1 MTGPV
6 IVGAAYDLKH
16 LFVLHCVVVVRVFN
30 LYAESLICWLGFVCC
45 SLGTWTYSQGSLL
58 FNVFLWWY
66 HVVVWVPSVL

>member
-1 MTGPV
+1 MIGPV

-58 FNVFLWWY
+58 FNVLL
-66 HVVVWVPSVL
+66 VVVSCCSWGP